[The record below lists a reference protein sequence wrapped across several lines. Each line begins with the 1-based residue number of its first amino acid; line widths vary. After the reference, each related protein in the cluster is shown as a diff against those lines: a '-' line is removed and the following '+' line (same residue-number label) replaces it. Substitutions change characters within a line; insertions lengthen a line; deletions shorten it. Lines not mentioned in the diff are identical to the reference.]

1 MNNNTNIIN
10 YETNTDF
17 PGNLTEIYYGK
28 VVSRNEF
35 LKYVSD
41 TEENNSKEY
50 FLETGE
56 WLQDDFNELLPKII
70 TSTELL
76 DNYKLYDNE
85 GFLINY
91 DDNDNDDD
99 NSNNSDY
106 NNCKS
111 ILIGFKLL
119 SITLPFVSSSHKNPM
134 TNKSDNKYIN
144 ITPCQT
150 IKTLT
155 SNIKKEVETI
165 LGDACDFYTFKK
177 YNPW

>member
-10 YETNTDF
+10 YENNTDF

-35 LKYVSD
+35 LKYVND
-41 TEENNSKEY
+41 DDENCTKEY

-70 TSTELL
+70 TSIELL

-85 GFLINY
+85 GFLIND
-91 DDNDNDDD
+91 DDNDNDNAD
-99 NSNNSDY
+99 NDY

-119 SITLPFVSSSHKNPM
+119 SITLPFVSSSHK
-134 TNKSDNKYIN
+134 KSKQSDNKYIN

-155 SNIKKEVETI
+155 TNIKKEVETI
-165 LGDACDFYTFKK
+165 LGDDCDFYTFKK

>member
-1 MNNNTNIIN
+1 MNNTNIIN

-35 LKYVSD
+35 LKYVND
-41 TEENNSKEY
+41 DEENCTKEY

-91 DDNDNDDD
+91 DDDSD
-99 NSNNSDY
+99 DY

-111 ILIGFKLL
+111 ILIGFKML
-119 SITLPFVSSSHKNPM
+119 SISLPFILSSHKNPM
-134 TNKSDNKYIN
+134 TNKSDNKDIN

-150 IKTLT
+150 MKTLT
-155 SNIKKEVETI
+155 HDIKKEVESI
-165 LGDACDFYTFKK
+165 LGDECNFYTFKI

>member
-17 PGNLTEIYYGK
+17 PGNLTEIYYGI

-35 LKYVSD
+35 LKYVND
-41 TEENNSKEY
+41 DDENCTKEY

-70 TSTELL
+70 TSIELL

-85 GFLINY
+85 GFLIND
-91 DDNDNDDD
+91 DDNDNDNAD
-99 NSNNSDY
+99 NDY

-119 SITLPFVSSSHKNPM
+119 SITLPFVSSSHKNS
-134 TNKSDNKYIN
+134 KQYDNNYIN